1 MLSAARGAPGPPSW
15 ARAAILEEPPCWVW
29 RARGSPCLSRG
40 WAHVPA
46 TAALREALRAASP
59 SRCHRCAVTA
69 ERRVDVVVPWA
80 ALGPEP
86 CCARRE
92 TRQRIPGP
100 HRARRSARA
109 AGRREGKARPGSA
122 APLLRHGADGG
133 AGTGRGRGARGCT
146 GEAAPRE
153 RLWPGPVAQG
163 DGGRWIAVSRG
174 AAPGSV
180 SLPSRRGRVPP
191 RRAHRA
197 VLLVS
202 RKHPNPLAA
211 RVPPPSLPAGGPFC
225 PQAQTGSSRAHILL
239 FPSLRAPSGTWR
251 LLIAFQGAESQSA
264 VWMEP
269 QAVPEV
275 GCSLHHPQPRGDL
288 RTAAHTDQLLTVRR
302 AGATGD
308 PCPGGCSPQ
317 SHLLG
322 LAKLDWGWLPHCG
335 PALGCTVPAWL
346 LEAGAEGSWNSPGGL
361 GSAERA

>member
-1 MLSAARGAPGPPSW
+1 MLCVASEGPPVSEPGVGARAGYSRSPRGAPCRVTEPVSPLRRHGGASCRCRRTLGRPRPRAVLCPQGNTAAHPGAAPCPTLSPSRGATRGQSAARQRRPTAA
-15 ARAAILEEPPCWVW
+15 AR
-29 RARGSPCLSRG
+29 RG
-40 WAHVPA
+40 W
-46 TAALREALRAASP
+46 R
-59 SRCHRCAVTA
+59 
-69 ERRVDVVVPWA
+69 
-80 ALGPEP
+80 
-86 CCARRE
+86 
-92 TRQRIPGP
+92 
-100 HRARRSARA
+100 
-109 AGRREGKARPGSA
+109 GR
-122 APLLRHGADGG
+122 D
-133 AGTGRGRGARGCT
+133 GTGRGRGARGCT

-346 LEAGAEGSWNSPGGL
+346 LEAGAEGSWNSPGEL